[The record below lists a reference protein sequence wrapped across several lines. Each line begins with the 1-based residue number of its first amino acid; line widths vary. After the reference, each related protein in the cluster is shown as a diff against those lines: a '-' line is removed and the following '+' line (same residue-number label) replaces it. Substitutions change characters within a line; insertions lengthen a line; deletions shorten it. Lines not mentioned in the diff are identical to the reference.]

1 MQVFNLQIVFR
12 RGGGFWRI
20 KNTEF
25 YLALWTIICTF
36 VQQIWS
42 LRKKPSSR
50 KKVGYCSR
58 QILLQILFSDIQRNF
73 LKNFHIFEVWT
84 GLN

>member
-50 KKVGYCSR
+50 KKVGHCSR
-58 QILLQILFSDIQRNF
+58 QILLRVLFSESNVILSRGQD
-73 LKNFHIFEVWT
+73 
-84 GLN
+84 